1 MTLEM
6 LADNRIEFVRKFIT
20 ENKGQFSKSVQEY
33 VDDKQKEAFSLEEAV
48 ALAREFRASI
58 TEAELMQVLKED
70 GGIDVDERT
79 SAEETMQKLEEKY
92 PNVGRLKNLK
102 KFIMT
107 ILSPTG
113 SEKTPLPDDLDNIP
127 NELDDVLNNFTAEG
141 QRLNSK
147 MFLTGEVPSLINLQ
161 IVGDTSQAK
170 LKTYKRALETER
182 NNKLRNGVRPIIDY
196 LTGLIQRDMPYYE
209 ADKLDADMLIGKLD
223 LKFLSRREGIYDYWK
238 GIHEKKFDELVKAVS
253 DFSDGL
259 EDFDTED
266 ERLKG
271 IIAKISEYADEFKQ
285 YPHSMQYTFVMK
297 PFKMQDHM
305 DKRDKYLI
313 FFERFMSL
321 TQGLGGGQYSDKEI
335 RDEIKDELGPIG
347 IGSAPFRRDAEG
359 NIIPSS
365 DTATDIGMEESSV
378 QRVREDEE
386 EPIRDDD
393 DDLGLDD
400 VTTTES
406 TTVYNQRTSRQES
419 RVDTLVAPSFVGQEA
434 RQSAQERTL
443 LGRKLKRIMQDV
455 DVDPL
460 FYYVYAPQQNKE
472 NKYSAWLDG
481 PLFLKELRKLSRNFA
496 IAGAKYTTDISSEL
510 SSYIDKLM
518 QQASSTRSE
527 YHLPV
532 SPKLIAMID
541 DRELYSEL
549 DDDARKLLQDYN
561 STMENITGFLKAVGQ
576 IIDSSENEME
586 RLSSPF
592 TAQEMSMDASMPD
605 KQNPFG
611 ATGFGTSRKK
621 TFTSELGDLKDDFD
635 KMLDAIFEYYVKPIN
650 SRYKPFDDA
659 IAFGDSGELGSAIDL
674 FKTLTQDNKEA
685 NAFFMLLWAESI
697 GQGGLIIPSQLD
709 KMTRA
714 LKELSNPSKFKDMNK
729 LDNALV
735 DLRKAAMEIMAVGG
749 KSFRDAID
757 VEIGYWYHNFLQR
770 NNKSDRTFGGK
781 SVAELAEDWSKEEIY
796 PIEAIESYLE
806 RSGSVYEKAGMEKEV
821 AEFRSALDDMNIVKS
836 DEIPVLEVHDTIRK
850 MMDKPIYYNT
860 SKLDNFNHIST
871 AMDIMEKE
879 YNVEVSAGE
888 IENIVTDM
896 DSMENLSKRYG
907 VPKESVYFLKA
918 TFR

>member
-20 ENKGQFSKSVQEY
+20 EDKGQFSKSIQEY
-33 VDDKQKEAFSLEEAV
+33 VDDKQKEAFPLEEAV

-70 GGIDVDERT
+70 GGIDVDEET

-147 MFLTGEVPSLINLQ
+147 MFLTGEVPSFINLQ

-182 NNKLRNGVRPIIDY
+182 NSKLRNGVRPIIDY

-223 LKFLSRREGIYDYWK
+223 LKFLTRREGIYDYWK
-238 GIHEKKFDELVKAVS
+238 GIHEKKFDELVRAVS
-253 DFSDGL
+253 DFADGL

-271 IIAKISEYADEFKQ
+271 IIAKVGEYADEFKQ

-321 TQGLGGGQYSDKEI
+321 TQGLGSGQYTDRKI
-335 RDEIKDELGPIG
+335 RDELREELGELGPAIVG
-347 IGSAPFRRDAEG
+347 EEG
-359 NIIPSS
+359 KIVPS
-365 DTATDIGMEESSV
+365 
-378 QRVREDEE
+378 
-386 EPIRDDD
+386 DDD
-393 DDLGLDD
+393 DYGIEEVVEDLDD
-400 VTTTES
+400 ANPYES
-406 TTVYNQRTSRQES
+406 SAT
-419 RVDTLVAPSFVGQEA
+419 DTRLTDEA
-434 RQSAQERTL
+434 RESAQERTL
-443 LGRKLKRIMQDV
+443 LGRKLRRIMQDV

-460 FYYVYAPQQNKE
+460 FYYVYAPQQQKE

-510 SSYIDKLM
+510 TSYIDKLM

-561 STMENITGFLKAVGQ
+561 STMDNITNFLKAVGE

-592 TAQEMSMDASMPD
+592 TAQERSMDATM
-605 KQNPFG
+605 G
-611 ATGFGTSRKK
+611 TTGFGTSRKK

-749 KSFRDAID
+749 RSFKDAID

-896 DSMENLSKRYG
+896 DSMDNLSKRYG

>member
-20 ENKGQFSKSVQEY
+20 EDKGQFPISIQNH
-33 VDDKQKEAFSLEEAV
+33 VDDKQKESFSLQEAEDLV
-48 ALAREFRASI
+48 RPFRASI
-58 TEAELMQVLKED
+58 TNEEVMQVVKED
-70 GGIDVDERT
+70 GVFPAKLDM
-79 SAEETMQKLEEKY
+79 SAEEATQKLKERY
-92 PNVGRLKNLK
+92 PNIGRLKNLK
-102 KFIMT
+102 SYITFILT
-107 ILSPTG
+107 NLS
-113 SEKTPLPDDLDNIP
+113 DDVIEEIP
-127 NELDDVLNNFTAEG
+127 ELITELDEVLKNFTAEG
-141 QRLNSK
+141 QRLTSK
-147 MFLTGEVPSLINLQ
+147 MFLTGEVPSFRNLQ

-182 NNKLRNGVRPIIDY
+182 NSKLRNGVKPIIDY

-209 ADKLDADMLIGKLD
+209 ADKLGADMLIGKLD
-223 LKFLSRREGIYDYWK
+223 LKFLTRREGIYDYWQ
-238 GIHEKKFDELVKAVS
+238 GIHEKKFDELVKAVG
-253 DFSDGL
+253 DFADGL

-266 ERLKG
+266 DRLKEIVTKVG
-271 IIAKISEYADEFKQ
+271 KYAVEFKE

-297 PFKMQDHM
+297 PLKMQDHM

-313 FFERFMSL
+313 FFERFMTL
-321 TQGLGGGQYSDKEI
+321 TQGLGSGQYTDRKI
-335 RDEIKDELGPIG
+335 RDELREELGELGPAIVG
-347 IGSAPFRRDAEG
+347 EEG
-359 NIIPSS
+359 KIVPS
-365 DTATDIGMEESSV
+365 
-378 QRVREDEE
+378 
-386 EPIRDDD
+386 DDD
-393 DDLGLDD
+393 DYGIEEVVEDLDD
-400 VTTTES
+400 ANPYES
-406 TTVYNQRTSRQES
+406 SAT
-419 RVDTLVAPSFVGQEA
+419 DTRPTDEA
-434 RQSAQERTL
+434 RESAQERTL
-443 LGRKLKRIMQDV
+443 LGRKLRRIMQDV

-460 FYYVYAPQQNKE
+460 FYYVYAPQQQKE

-561 STMENITGFLKAVGQ
+561 STMENITGFLKAVGE

-592 TAQEMSMDASMPD
+592 TAQERSLDATM
-605 KQNPFG
+605 G
-611 ATGFGTSRKK
+611 TTGFGTSRKK

-674 FKTLTQDNKEA
+674 FKTLTQDNKGA

-709 KMTRA
+709 KMTTA

-821 AEFRSALDDMNIVKS
+821 AEFRSALDDMEIVKS

>member
-20 ENKGQFSKSVQEY
+20 EDRGQFPISIQNH
-33 VDDKQKEAFSLEEAV
+33 VDDKQKESLSLQEAEDLV
-48 ALAREFRASI
+48 RPFRASI
-58 TEAELMQVLKED
+58 TNEEVMQVVKED
-70 GGIDVDERT
+70 GVFPAKLDI
-79 SAEETMQKLEEKY
+79 SAEEATQKLKERY
-92 PNVGRLKNLK
+92 PNIGRLKNLK
-102 KFIMT
+102 SYITFILT
-107 ILSPTG
+107 SLS
-113 SEKTPLPDDLDNIP
+113 DDVIEEIP
-127 NELDDVLNNFTAEG
+127 ELTTELDEVLRNFTAEG
-141 QRLNSK
+141 QRLTSK
-147 MFLTGEVPSLINLQ
+147 MFLTNEVPSLINLQ
-161 IVGDTSQAK
+161 VVGDASQAK

-182 NNKLRNGVRPIIDY
+182 NSKLRNRVKPLINY
-196 LTGLIQRDMPYYE
+196 LTGLIQRDMPFYE

-223 LKFLSRREGIYDYWK
+223 LKFLTRREGIYDYWQ
-238 GIHEKKFDELVKAVS
+238 GIHENKFDELVKAVS

-266 ERLKG
+266 DRLKG
-271 IIAKISEYADEFKQ
+271 IVAKVGEYADEFKQ

-297 PFKMQDHM
+297 PLKMQDHM

-321 TQGLGGGQYSDKEI
+321 TQGLGSGQYTDRKI
-335 RDEIKDELGPIG
+335 RDELREELGELGPAIVG
-347 IGSAPFRRDAEG
+347 EEG
-359 NIIPSS
+359 KIVPS
-365 DTATDIGMEESSV
+365 
-378 QRVREDEE
+378 
-386 EPIRDDD
+386 DDD
-393 DDLGLDD
+393 DYGIEEVVEDLDD
-400 VTTTES
+400 ANPYES
-406 TTVYNQRTSRQES
+406 SAT
-419 RVDTLVAPSFVGQEA
+419 DTRPTDEA
-434 RQSAQERTL
+434 RESAQERTL
-443 LGRKLKRIMQDV
+443 LGRKLRRIMQDV

-460 FYYVYAPQQNKE
+460 FYYVYAPQQQKE

-561 STMENITGFLKAVGQ
+561 STMENITGFLKAVGE

-592 TAQEMSMDASMPD
+592 TAQERSLDATM
-605 KQNPFG
+605 G
-611 ATGFGTSRKK
+611 TAGFGTSRKK

-659 IAFGDSGELGSAIDL
+659 IAFGDSGELGSTIDL
-674 FKTLTQDNKEA
+674 FKTLTQDNKGA

-709 KMTRA
+709 KMSRA

-735 DLRKAAMEIMAVGG
+735 DLKKAAMEIMAVGG
-749 KSFRDAID
+749 RSFKDAID

-871 AMDIMEKE
+871 AMNIMEKE

>member
-20 ENKGQFSKSVQEY
+20 EDKGQFPISIQNH
-33 VDDKQKEAFSLEEAV
+33 VDDKQKESFSLQEAEDLV
-48 ALAREFRASI
+48 RPFRASI
-58 TEAELMQVLKED
+58 TNEEVMQVVKED
-70 GGIDVDERT
+70 GVFPAKLDM
-79 SAEETMQKLEEKY
+79 SAEEATQKLKERY
-92 PNVGRLKNLK
+92 PNIGRLRNLK
-102 KFIMT
+102 SYITFILT
-107 ILSPTG
+107 SLS
-113 SEKTPLPDDLDNIP
+113 DDVIEEIP
-127 NELDDVLNNFTAEG
+127 ELTTELDEVLRNFTAEG
-141 QRLNSK
+141 QRLTSK
-147 MFLTGEVPSLINLQ
+147 MFLTNEVPSLINLQ
-161 IVGDTSQAK
+161 IVGDASQAK

-182 NNKLRNGVRPIIDY
+182 NSKLRNRVKPIINY
-196 LTGLIQRDMPYYE
+196 LTGLIQRDMPFYE

-223 LKFLSRREGIYDYWK
+223 LKFLTRREGIYDYWQ
-238 GIHEKKFDELVKAVS
+238 GIHENKFDELVKAVS

-266 ERLKG
+266 DRLKG
-271 IIAKISEYADEFKQ
+271 IVAKVGEYADEFKQ

-297 PFKMQDHM
+297 PLKMQDHM

-321 TQGLGGGQYSDKEI
+321 TQGLGSGQYTDRKI
-335 RDEIKDELGPIG
+335 RDELREELGELGPAIVG
-347 IGSAPFRRDAEG
+347 EEG
-359 NIIPSS
+359 RVVPS
-365 DTATDIGMEESSV
+365 
-378 QRVREDEE
+378 
-386 EPIRDDD
+386 DDD
-393 DDLGLDD
+393 DYGIEEVVEDLDD
-400 VTTTES
+400 ANPYES
-406 TTVYNQRTSRQES
+406 SAT
-419 RVDTLVAPSFVGQEA
+419 DTRPTDEA
-434 RQSAQERTL
+434 RESAQERTL
-443 LGRKLKRIMQDV
+443 LGRKLRRIMQDV

-460 FYYVYAPQQNKE
+460 FYYVYAPQQQKE

-561 STMENITGFLKAVGQ
+561 STMENITGFLKAVGE

-592 TAQEMSMDASMPD
+592 TAQERSLDASMPD
-605 KQNPFG
+605 NVNPFG

-674 FKTLTQDNKEA
+674 FKTLTQDNKGA

-709 KMTRA
+709 KMSRA

-749 KSFRDAID
+749 RSFKDAID

>member
-20 ENKGQFSKSVQEY
+20 EDKGQFPISIQNH
-33 VDDKQKEAFSLEEAV
+33 VDDKQKESLSLQEAEDLV
-48 ALAREFRASI
+48 RPFRASI
-58 TEAELMQVLKED
+58 TNEEVMQVVKED
-70 GGIDVDERT
+70 GVFPAKLDM
-79 SAEETMQKLEEKY
+79 SAEEATQKLKERY
-92 PNVGRLKNLK
+92 PNIGRLKNLK
-102 KFIMT
+102 SYITFILT
-107 ILSPTG
+107 SLS
-113 SEKTPLPDDLDNIP
+113 DDVIEEIP
-127 NELDDVLNNFTAEG
+127 ELTTELDDVLRNFTAEG
-141 QRLNSK
+141 QRLTSK
-147 MFLTGEVPSLINLQ
+147 MFLTNEIPSLINLQ
-161 IVGDTSQAK
+161 IVGDASQAK

-182 NNKLRNGVRPIIDY
+182 NSKLRNRVKPIINY
-196 LTGLIQRDMPYYE
+196 LTGLIQRDMPFYE

-223 LKFLSRREGIYDYWK
+223 LKFLTRREGIYDYWQ
-238 GIHEKKFDELVKAVS
+238 GIHENKFDELVKAVS

-271 IIAKISEYADEFKQ
+271 IVAKVGEYADEFKQ

-297 PFKMQDHM
+297 PLKMQDHM

-321 TQGLGGGQYSDKEI
+321 TQGLGSGQYTNRKI
-335 RDEIKDELGPIG
+335 RDELREELGELGPAIVG
-347 IGSAPFRRDAEG
+347 EEG
-359 NIIPSS
+359 RVVPS
-365 DTATDIGMEESSV
+365 
-378 QRVREDEE
+378 
-386 EPIRDDD
+386 DDD
-393 DDLGLDD
+393 DYGIEEVEEDLDD
-400 VTTTES
+400 ANPYES
-406 TTVYNQRTSRQES
+406 SAT
-419 RVDTLVAPSFVGQEA
+419 DTRPTDEA
-434 RQSAQERTL
+434 RESAQERTL
-443 LGRKLKRIMQDV
+443 LGRKLRRIMQDV

-460 FYYVYAPQQNKE
+460 FYYVYAPQQQKE

-561 STMENITGFLKAVGQ
+561 STMENITGFLKAVGE

-592 TAQEMSMDASMPD
+592 TAQERSLDATV
-605 KQNPFG
+605 G
-611 ATGFGTSRKK
+611 TTGFGTSRKK

-674 FKTLTQDNKEA
+674 FKTLTQDNKGA

-709 KMTRA
+709 KMSRA

-729 LDNALV
+729 LDNALL
-735 DLRKAAMEIMAVGG
+735 DLKKAAMEIMAVGG
-749 KSFRDAID
+749 NTFKDAID
-757 VEIGYWYHNFLQR
+757 IEIGYWYHNFLQR

-781 SVAELAEDWSKEEIY
+781 SVSELAEDWSKEEIY

-821 AEFRSALDDMNIVKS
+821 AEFRSALDDMKIVKS

>member
-6 LADNRIEFVRKFIT
+6 LADSRIKFVRKFIT
-20 ENKGQFSKSVQEY
+20 EDKGQFPISIQNH
-33 VDDKQKEAFSLEEAV
+33 VDDKQKKSLSLQEAEDLV
-48 ALAREFRASI
+48 RPFRASI
-58 TEAELMQVLKED
+58 TNEEVMQVVKED
-70 GGIDVDERT
+70 GVFPAKLDM
-79 SAEETMQKLEEKY
+79 SAEEATQKLKERY
-92 PNVGRLKNLK
+92 PNIGRLRNLK
-102 KFIMT
+102 SYITFILT
-107 ILSPTG
+107 GLS
-113 SEKTPLPDDLDNIP
+113 DDVIEEIP
-127 NELDDVLNNFTAEG
+127 ELTTELDEVLRNFSAEG

-147 MFLTGEVPSLINLQ
+147 MFLTNEVPSLINLQ
-161 IVGDTSQAK
+161 VVGDASQAK

-182 NNKLRNGVRPIIDY
+182 NSKLRNRVKPIINY
-196 LTGLIQRDMPYYE
+196 LTGLIQRDMPFYE

-223 LKFLSRREGIYDYWK
+223 LKFLTRREGIYDYWQ

-266 ERLKG
+266 DRLKG
-271 IIAKISEYADEFKQ
+271 IVAKVGEYADEFKQ

-297 PFKMQDHM
+297 PLKMQDHM

-321 TQGLGGGQYSDKEI
+321 TQGLGSGQYTDRKI
-335 RDEIKDELGPIG
+335 RDELREELGELGPAIVG
-347 IGSAPFRRDAEG
+347 EEG
-359 NIIPSS
+359 KIVPS
-365 DTATDIGMEESSV
+365 
-378 QRVREDEE
+378 
-386 EPIRDDD
+386 DDD
-393 DDLGLDD
+393 DYGIEEVVEALDD
-400 VTTTES
+400 ANPYES
-406 TTVYNQRTSRQES
+406 SAT
-419 RVDTLVAPSFVGQEA
+419 DTRLTDEA
-434 RQSAQERTL
+434 RESAQERTL
-443 LGRKLKRIMQDV
+443 LGRKLRRIMQDV

-460 FYYVYAPQQNKE
+460 FYYVYAPQQQKE

-561 STMENITGFLKAVGQ
+561 STMENITGFLKAVGE

-592 TAQEMSMDASMPD
+592 TAQERSLDATM
-605 KQNPFG
+605 G
-611 ATGFGTSRKK
+611 TTGFGTSRKK

-674 FKTLTQDNKEA
+674 FKTLTQDNKGA

-749 KSFRDAID
+749 RSFKDAID

>member
-20 ENKGQFSKSVQEY
+20 EDRGQFPISIQNH
-33 VDDKQKEAFSLEEAV
+33 VDDKQKKSLSLQEAEDLV
-48 ALAREFRASI
+48 RPFRASI
-58 TEAELMQVLKED
+58 TNEEVMQVVKED
-70 GGIDVDERT
+70 GVFPAKLDM
-79 SAEETMQKLEEKY
+79 SAEEATQKLKERY
-92 PNVGRLKNLK
+92 PNIGRLRNLK
-102 KFIMT
+102 SYITFILT
-107 ILSPTG
+107 GLS
-113 SEKTPLPDDLDNIP
+113 DDVIEEIP
-127 NELDDVLNNFTAEG
+127 ELTTELDEVLRNFSAEG

-147 MFLTGEVPSLINLQ
+147 MFLTNEVPSLINLQ
-161 IVGDTSQAK
+161 VVGDASQAK

-182 NNKLRNGVRPIIDY
+182 NSKLRNRVKPIINY
-196 LTGLIQRDMPYYE
+196 LTGLIQRDMPFYE

-223 LKFLSRREGIYDYWK
+223 LKFLTRREGIYDYWQ
-238 GIHEKKFDELVKAVS
+238 GIHEKKFDELVRAVS

-266 ERLKG
+266 DRLKG
-271 IIAKISEYADEFKQ
+271 IVAKVGEYADEFKQ

-297 PFKMQDHM
+297 PLKMQDHM

-386 EPIRDDD
+386 ERIRDDD

-400 VTTTES
+400 TTTTES
-406 TTVYNQRTSRQES
+406 TTVYNQRTGRRES

-510 SSYIDKLM
+510 TSYIDKLM

-561 STMENITGFLKAVGQ
+561 STMDNITNFLKAVGE

-592 TAQEMSMDASMPD
+592 TAQERSMDATM
-605 KQNPFG
+605 G
-611 ATGFGTSRKK
+611 TTGFGTSRKK

-749 KSFRDAID
+749 RSFKDAID

>member
-1 MTLEM
+1 
-6 LADNRIEFVRKFIT
+6 
-20 ENKGQFSKSVQEY
+20 
-33 VDDKQKEAFSLEEAV
+33 
-48 ALAREFRASI
+48 
-58 TEAELMQVLKED
+58 
-70 GGIDVDERT
+70 
-79 SAEETMQKLEEKY
+79 
-92 PNVGRLKNLK
+92 
-102 KFIMT
+102 
-107 ILSPTG
+107 
-113 SEKTPLPDDLDNIP
+113 
-127 NELDDVLNNFTAEG
+127 
-141 QRLNSK
+141 
-147 MFLTGEVPSLINLQ
+147 
-161 IVGDTSQAK
+161 
-170 LKTYKRALETER
+170 
-182 NNKLRNGVRPIIDY
+182 
-196 LTGLIQRDMPYYE
+196 MPFYE

-223 LKFLSRREGIYDYWK
+223 LKFLTRREGIYDYWQ
-238 GIHEKKFDELVKAVS
+238 GIHEKKFDELVKAVG
-253 DFSDGL
+253 DFADGL

-266 ERLKG
+266 DRLKG
-271 IIAKISEYADEFKQ
+271 IVAKVGEYADEFKQ

-297 PFKMQDHM
+297 PLKMQDHM

-321 TQGLGGGQYSDKEI
+321 TQGLGSGQYTDRKI
-335 RDEIKDELGPIG
+335 RDELREELGELGPAIVG
-347 IGSAPFRRDAEG
+347 EEG
-359 NIIPSS
+359 RVVPS
-365 DTATDIGMEESSV
+365 
-378 QRVREDEE
+378 
-386 EPIRDDD
+386 DDD
-393 DDLGLDD
+393 DYGIEEVVEDLDD
-400 VTTTES
+400 ANPYES
-406 TTVYNQRTSRQES
+406 SAT
-419 RVDTLVAPSFVGQEA
+419 DTRLTDEA
-434 RQSAQERTL
+434 RESAQERTL
-443 LGRKLKRIMQDV
+443 LGRKLRRIMQDV

-460 FYYVYAPQQNKE
+460 FYYVYAPQQQKE

-532 SPKLIAMID
+532 SPKLVAMID

-561 STMENITGFLKAVGQ
+561 STMENITGFLKAVGE

-592 TAQEMSMDASMPD
+592 TAQERSMDATM
-605 KQNPFG
+605 G
-611 ATGFGTSRKK
+611 TTGFGTSRKK

-674 FKTLTQDNKEA
+674 FKTLTQDNKGA

-749 KSFRDAID
+749 KSFKDAID

>member
-20 ENKGQFSKSVQEY
+20 EDRGQFPISIQNH
-33 VDDKQKEAFSLEEAV
+33 VDDKQKKSLSLQEAEDLV
-48 ALAREFRASI
+48 RPFRASI
-58 TEAELMQVLKED
+58 TNEEVMQVVKED
-70 GGIDVDERT
+70 GVFPAKLDM
-79 SAEETMQKLEEKY
+79 SAEEATQKLKERY
-92 PNVGRLKNLK
+92 PNIGRLRNLK
-102 KFIMT
+102 SYITFILT
-107 ILSPTG
+107 GLS
-113 SEKTPLPDDLDNIP
+113 DDVIEEIP
-127 NELDDVLNNFTAEG
+127 ELTTELDEVLRNFSAEG

-147 MFLTGEVPSLINLQ
+147 MFLTNEVPSLINLQ
-161 IVGDTSQAK
+161 VVGDASQAK

-182 NNKLRNGVRPIIDY
+182 NSKLRNRVKPIINY
-196 LTGLIQRDMPYYE
+196 LTGLIQRDMPFYE

-223 LKFLSRREGIYDYWK
+223 LKFLTRREGIYDYWQ
-238 GIHEKKFDELVKAVS
+238 GIHEKKFDELVRAVS

-266 ERLKG
+266 DRLKG
-271 IIAKISEYADEFKQ
+271 IVAKVGEYADEFKQ

-297 PFKMQDHM
+297 PLKMQDHM
-305 DKRDKYLI
+305 DKRDKYII

-321 TQGLGGGQYSDKEI
+321 TQGLGSGQYTDRKI
-335 RDEIKDELGPIG
+335 RDELREELGELGPAIVG
-347 IGSAPFRRDAEG
+347 EEG
-359 NIIPSS
+359 KIVPS
-365 DTATDIGMEESSV
+365 
-378 QRVREDEE
+378 
-386 EPIRDDD
+386 DDD
-393 DDLGLDD
+393 DYGIEEVVEDLDD
-400 VTTTES
+400 ANPYES
-406 TTVYNQRTSRQES
+406 SAT
-419 RVDTLVAPSFVGQEA
+419 DTRLTDEA
-434 RQSAQERTL
+434 RESAQERTL
-443 LGRKLKRIMQDV
+443 LGRKLRRIMQDV

-460 FYYVYAPQQNKE
+460 FYYVYAPQQQKE

-481 PLFLKELRKLSRNFA
+481 PLFLKDLRKLSRNFA

-561 STMENITGFLKAVGQ
+561 STMENITGFLKAVGE

-592 TAQEMSMDASMPD
+592 TAQERSLDATM
-605 KQNPFG
+605 G
-611 ATGFGTSRKK
+611 TTGFGTSRKK

-674 FKTLTQDNKEA
+674 FKTLTQDNKGA

-749 KSFRDAID
+749 RSFKDAID

>member
-20 ENKGQFSKSVQEY
+20 EDKGQFPISIQNH
-33 VDDKQKEAFSLEEAV
+33 VDDKQKESFSLQEAEDLV
-48 ALAREFRASI
+48 RPFRASI
-58 TEAELMQVLKED
+58 TNEEVMQVVKED
-70 GGIDVDERT
+70 GVFPAKLDM
-79 SAEETMQKLEEKY
+79 SAEEATQKLKERY
-92 PNVGRLKNLK
+92 PNIGRLRNLK
-102 KFIMT
+102 SYITFILT
-107 ILSPTG
+107 SLS
-113 SEKTPLPDDLDNIP
+113 DDVIEEIP
-127 NELDDVLNNFTAEG
+127 ELTTELDEVLRNFTAEG

-161 IVGDTSQAK
+161 VVGDASQAK

-182 NNKLRNGVRPIIDY
+182 NSKLRNRVKPIINY
-196 LTGLIQRDMPYYE
+196 LTGLIQRDMPFYE

-223 LKFLSRREGIYDYWK
+223 LKFLTRREGIYDYWQ
-238 GIHEKKFDELVKAVS
+238 GIHEKRFDELVKAVG

-266 ERLKG
+266 DRLKG
-271 IIAKISEYADEFKQ
+271 IVAKVGEYADEFKQ

-297 PFKMQDHM
+297 PLKMQDHM

-321 TQGLGGGQYSDKEI
+321 TQGLGSGQYTDRKI
-335 RDEIKDELGPIG
+335 RDELREELGELGPAIVG
-347 IGSAPFRRDAEG
+347 EEG
-359 NIIPSS
+359 RVVPS
-365 DTATDIGMEESSV
+365 
-378 QRVREDEE
+378 
-386 EPIRDDD
+386 DDD
-393 DDLGLDD
+393 DYGIEEVVEDLDD
-400 VTTTES
+400 ANPYES
-406 TTVYNQRTSRQES
+406 SAT
-419 RVDTLVAPSFVGQEA
+419 DTRPTDEA
-434 RQSAQERTL
+434 RESAQERTL
-443 LGRKLKRIMQDV
+443 LGRKLRRIMQDV

-460 FYYVYAPQQNKE
+460 FYYVYAPQQQKE

-561 STMENITGFLKAVGQ
+561 STMENITGFLKAVGE

-592 TAQEMSMDASMPD
+592 TVQERSMDASMPD
-605 KQNPFG
+605 NQNPFG

-659 IAFGDSGELGSAIDL
+659 IAFGDSGELGSTIDL
-674 FKTLTQDNKEA
+674 FKTLTQDNKGA

-709 KMTRA
+709 KMSRA

-735 DLRKAAMEIMAVGG
+735 DLKKAAMEIMAVGG
-749 KSFRDAID
+749 KSFKDAID

>member
-20 ENKGQFSKSVQEY
+20 EDKGQFPISIQNH
-33 VDDKQKEAFSLEEAV
+33 VDDKQKESFSLQEAEDLV
-48 ALAREFRASI
+48 RPFRASI
-58 TEAELMQVLKED
+58 TNEEVMQVVKED
-70 GGIDVDERT
+70 GVFPAKLDM
-79 SAEETMQKLEEKY
+79 SAEEATQKLKERY
-92 PNVGRLKNLK
+92 PNIGRLRNLK
-102 KFIMT
+102 SYITFILT
-107 ILSPTG
+107 SLS
-113 SEKTPLPDDLDNIP
+113 DDVIEEIP
-127 NELDDVLNNFTAEG
+127 ELTTELDEVLRNFTAEG

-161 IVGDTSQAK
+161 VVGDASQAK

-182 NNKLRNGVRPIIDY
+182 NSKLRNRVKPIINY
-196 LTGLIQRDMPYYE
+196 LTGLIQRDMPFYE

-223 LKFLSRREGIYDYWK
+223 LKFLTRREGIYDYWQ
-238 GIHEKKFDELVKAVS
+238 GIHEKRFDELVKAVG

-266 ERLKG
+266 DRLKG
-271 IIAKISEYADEFKQ
+271 IVAKVGEYADEFKQ

-297 PFKMQDHM
+297 PLKMQDHM

-321 TQGLGGGQYSDKEI
+321 TQGLGSGQYTDRKI
-335 RDEIKDELGPIG
+335 RDELREELGELGPAIVG
-347 IGSAPFRRDAEG
+347 EEG
-359 NIIPSS
+359 RVVPS
-365 DTATDIGMEESSV
+365 
-378 QRVREDEE
+378 
-386 EPIRDDD
+386 DDD
-393 DDLGLDD
+393 DYGIEEVVEDLDD
-400 VTTTES
+400 ANPYES
-406 TTVYNQRTSRQES
+406 SAT
-419 RVDTLVAPSFVGQEA
+419 DTRPTDEA
-434 RQSAQERTL
+434 RESAQERTL
-443 LGRKLKRIMQDV
+443 LGRKLRRIMQDV

-460 FYYVYAPQQNKE
+460 FYYVYAPQQQKE

-561 STMENITGFLKAVGQ
+561 STMENITGFLKAVGE

-592 TAQEMSMDASMPD
+592 TVQERSMDASMPD
-605 KQNPFG
+605 NQNPFG

-659 IAFGDSGELGSAIDL
+659 IAFGDSGELGSTIDL
-674 FKTLTQDNKEA
+674 FKTLTQDNKGA

-709 KMTRA
+709 KMSRA

-735 DLRKAAMEIMAVGG
+735 DLKKAAMEIMAVGG
-749 KSFRDAID
+749 KSFKDAID

-806 RSGSVYEKAGMEKEV
+806 RSGSVYEKAGMQKEV

>member
-20 ENKGQFSKSVQEY
+20 EDKGQFPISIQNH
-33 VDDKQKEAFSLEEAV
+33 VDDKQKESFSLQEAEDLV
-48 ALAREFRASI
+48 RPFRASI
-58 TEAELMQVLKED
+58 TNEEVMQVVKED
-70 GGIDVDERT
+70 GVFPAKLDM
-79 SAEETMQKLEEKY
+79 SAEEATQKLKERY
-92 PNVGRLKNLK
+92 PNIGRLKNLK
-102 KFIMT
+102 SYITFILT
-107 ILSPTG
+107 SLS
-113 SEKTPLPDDLDNIP
+113 DDVIEEIP
-127 NELDDVLNNFTAEG
+127 ELITELDEVLKNFTAEG
-141 QRLNSK
+141 QRLTSK
-147 MFLTGEVPSLINLQ
+147 MFLTGEVPSFRNLQ

-182 NNKLRNGVRPIIDY
+182 NSKLRNGVKPIIEY

-209 ADKLDADMLIGKLD
+209 ADKLGADMLIGKLD
-223 LKFLSRREGIYDYWK
+223 LKFLTRREGIYDYWQ
-238 GIHEKKFDELVKAVS
+238 GIHEKKFDELVKAVG
-253 DFSDGL
+253 DFADGL

-266 ERLKG
+266 DRLKG
-271 IIAKISEYADEFKQ
+271 IVAKVGEYADEFKQ

-297 PFKMQDHM
+297 PLKMQDHM

-321 TQGLGGGQYSDKEI
+321 TQGLGSGQYTDRKI
-335 RDEIKDELGPIG
+335 RDELREELGELGPAIVG
-347 IGSAPFRRDAEG
+347 EEG
-359 NIIPSS
+359 RVVPS
-365 DTATDIGMEESSV
+365 
-378 QRVREDEE
+378 
-386 EPIRDDD
+386 DDD
-393 DDLGLDD
+393 DYGIEEVEEDLDD
-400 VTTTES
+400 ANPYES
-406 TTVYNQRTSRQES
+406 SAT
-419 RVDTLVAPSFVGQEA
+419 DTRPTDEA
-434 RQSAQERTL
+434 RESAQERTL
-443 LGRKLKRIMQDV
+443 LGRKLRRIMQDV

-460 FYYVYAPQQNKE
+460 FYYVYAPQQQKE

-561 STMENITGFLKAVGQ
+561 STMENITGFLKAVGE

-592 TAQEMSMDASMPD
+592 TAQERSLDASMPD
-605 KQNPFG
+605 NKNPFG
-611 ATGFGTSRKK
+611 PTGFGTSRKK

-674 FKTLTQDNKEA
+674 FKTLTQDNKGA

-749 KSFRDAID
+749 RSFKDAID

-821 AEFRSALDDMNIVKS
+821 AEFRSALDDMQIVKS

>member
-20 ENKGQFSKSVQEY
+20 EDKGQFPISIQNH
-33 VDDKQKEAFSLEEAV
+33 VDDKQKESFSLQEAEDLV
-48 ALAREFRASI
+48 RPFRASI
-58 TEAELMQVLKED
+58 TNEEVMQVVKED
-70 GGIDVDERT
+70 GVFPAKLDM
-79 SAEETMQKLEEKY
+79 SAEEATQKLKERY
-92 PNVGRLKNLK
+92 PNIGRLKNLK
-102 KFIMT
+102 SYITFILT
-107 ILSPTG
+107 SLS
-113 SEKTPLPDDLDNIP
+113 DDVIEEIP
-127 NELDDVLNNFTAEG
+127 ELTTELDEVLRNFTAEG

-161 IVGDTSQAK
+161 IVGDASQAK

-182 NNKLRNGVRPIIDY
+182 NSKLRNRVKPIINY
-196 LTGLIQRDMPYYE
+196 LTGLIQRDMPFYE

-223 LKFLSRREGIYDYWK
+223 LKFLTRREGIYDYWK
-238 GIHEKKFDELVKAVS
+238 GIHEKKFDELVKAVG

-266 ERLKG
+266 DRLKG
-271 IIAKISEYADEFKQ
+271 IVAKVGEYADEFKQ

-297 PFKMQDHM
+297 PLKMQDHM

-313 FFERFMSL
+313 FFERFMTL
-321 TQGLGGGQYSDKEI
+321 TQGLGSGQYTDRKI
-335 RDEIKDELGPIG
+335 RDELREELGELGPAIVG
-347 IGSAPFRRDAEG
+347 EEG
-359 NIIPSS
+359 KIVPS
-365 DTATDIGMEESSV
+365 
-378 QRVREDEE
+378 
-386 EPIRDDD
+386 DDD
-393 DDLGLDD
+393 DYGIEEVVEDLDD
-400 VTTTES
+400 ANPYES
-406 TTVYNQRTSRQES
+406 SAT
-419 RVDTLVAPSFVGQEA
+419 DTRPTDEA
-434 RQSAQERTL
+434 RESAQERTL
-443 LGRKLKRIMQDV
+443 LGRKLRRIMQDV

-460 FYYVYAPQQNKE
+460 FYYVYAPQQQKE

-561 STMENITGFLKAVGQ
+561 STMENITNFLKAVGE

-592 TAQEMSMDASMPD
+592 TAQERSMDATM
-605 KQNPFG
+605 G
-611 ATGFGTSRKK
+611 TTGFGTSRKK

-697 GQGGLIIPSQLD
+697 GQGGLIIPSQLE

-735 DLRKAAMEIMAVGG
+735 DLKKAAMEIMAVGG
-749 KSFRDAID
+749 RSFRDAID

>member
-20 ENKGQFSKSVQEY
+20 EDKGQFPISIQNH
-33 VDDKQKEAFSLEEAV
+33 VDDKQKESLSLQEAENLV
-48 ALAREFRASI
+48 RPFRASI
-58 TEAELMQVLKED
+58 TNEEVMQVVKED
-70 GGIDVDERT
+70 GVFPAKLDI
-79 SAEETMQKLEEKY
+79 SAEEATQKLKERY
-92 PNVGRLKNLK
+92 PNIGRLKNLK
-102 KFIMT
+102 SYITFILT
-107 ILSPTG
+107 SLS
-113 SEKTPLPDDLDNIP
+113 DDVIEEIP
-127 NELDDVLNNFTAEG
+127 ELTTELDEVLRNFTAEG
-141 QRLNSK
+141 QRLTSK
-147 MFLTGEVPSLINLQ
+147 MFLTNEVPSLINLQ
-161 IVGDTSQAK
+161 VVGDASQAK

-182 NNKLRNGVRPIIDY
+182 NSKLRNRVKPLINY
-196 LTGLIQRDMPYYE
+196 LTGLIQRDMPFYE

-223 LKFLSRREGIYDYWK
+223 LKFLTRREGIYDYWQ
-238 GIHEKKFDELVKAVS
+238 GIHENKFDELVKAVS

-266 ERLKG
+266 DRLKG
-271 IIAKISEYADEFKQ
+271 IVAKVGEYADEFKQ

-297 PFKMQDHM
+297 PLKMQDHM

-321 TQGLGGGQYSDKEI
+321 TQGLGSGQYTDRKI
-335 RDEIKDELGPIG
+335 RDELREELGELGPAIVG
-347 IGSAPFRRDAEG
+347 EEG
-359 NIIPSS
+359 KIVPS
-365 DTATDIGMEESSV
+365 
-378 QRVREDEE
+378 
-386 EPIRDDD
+386 DDD
-393 DDLGLDD
+393 DYGIEEVVEDLDD
-400 VTTTES
+400 ANPYES
-406 TTVYNQRTSRQES
+406 SAT
-419 RVDTLVAPSFVGQEA
+419 DTRPTDEA
-434 RQSAQERTL
+434 RESAQERTL
-443 LGRKLKRIMQDV
+443 LGRKLRRIMQDV

-460 FYYVYAPQQNKE
+460 FYYVYAPQQQKE

-561 STMENITGFLKAVGQ
+561 STMENITGFLKAVGE

-592 TAQEMSMDASMPD
+592 TAQERSLDATM
-605 KQNPFG
+605 G
-611 ATGFGTSRKK
+611 TAGFGTSRKK

-659 IAFGDSGELGSAIDL
+659 IAFGDSGELGSTIDL
-674 FKTLTQDNKEA
+674 FKTLTQDNKGA

-709 KMTRA
+709 KMSRA

-735 DLRKAAMEIMAVGG
+735 DLKKAAMEIMAVGG
-749 KSFRDAID
+749 KSFKDAID

>member
-20 ENKGQFSKSVQEY
+20 EDKGQFPISIQNH
-33 VDDKQKEAFSLEEAV
+33 VDDKQKESFSLQEAEDLV
-48 ALAREFRASI
+48 RPFRASI
-58 TEAELMQVLKED
+58 TNEEVMQVVKED
-70 GGIDVDERT
+70 GVFPAKLDM
-79 SAEETMQKLEEKY
+79 SAEEATQKLKERY
-92 PNVGRLKNLK
+92 PNIGRLKNLK
-102 KFIMT
+102 SYITFILT
-107 ILSPTG
+107 SLS
-113 SEKTPLPDDLDNIP
+113 DDVIEEIP
-127 NELDDVLNNFTAEG
+127 ELTTELDEVLRNFTAEG

-161 IVGDTSQAK
+161 VVGDASQAK

-182 NNKLRNGVRPIIDY
+182 NSKLRNRVKPLINY
-196 LTGLIQRDMPYYE
+196 LTGLIQRDMPFYE

-223 LKFLSRREGIYDYWK
+223 LKFLTRREGIYDYWQ
-238 GIHEKKFDELVKAVS
+238 GIHEKKFDELVKAVG

-266 ERLKG
+266 DRLKG
-271 IIAKISEYADEFKQ
+271 IVAKVGEYADEFKQ

-297 PFKMQDHM
+297 PLKMQDHM

-321 TQGLGGGQYSDKEI
+321 TQGLGSGQYTDRKI
-335 RDEIKDELGPIG
+335 RDELREELGELGPAIVG
-347 IGSAPFRRDAEG
+347 EEG
-359 NIIPSS
+359 KIVPS
-365 DTATDIGMEESSV
+365 
-378 QRVREDEE
+378 
-386 EPIRDDD
+386 DDD
-393 DDLGLDD
+393 DYGIEEVVEDLDD
-400 VTTTES
+400 ANPYES
-406 TTVYNQRTSRQES
+406 SAT
-419 RVDTLVAPSFVGQEA
+419 DTRPTDEA
-434 RQSAQERTL
+434 RESAQERTL
-443 LGRKLKRIMQDV
+443 LGRKLRRIMQDV

-460 FYYVYAPQQNKE
+460 FYYVYAPQQQKE

-561 STMENITGFLKAVGQ
+561 STMENITNFLKAVGE

-592 TAQEMSMDASMPD
+592 TAQERSMDATM
-605 KQNPFG
+605 G
-611 ATGFGTSRKK
+611 TTGFGTSRKK

-674 FKTLTQDNKEA
+674 FKTLTQDNKGA

-709 KMTRA
+709 KMSRA

-735 DLRKAAMEIMAVGG
+735 DLKKAAMEIMAVGG
-749 KSFRDAID
+749 KSFKDAID

>member
-20 ENKGQFSKSVQEY
+20 EDKGQFPISIQNH
-33 VDDKQKEAFSLEEAV
+33 VDDKQKESLSLQEAEDLV
-48 ALAREFRASI
+48 RPFRASI
-58 TEAELMQVLKED
+58 TNEEVMQVVKED
-70 GGIDVDERT
+70 GVFPAKLDM
-79 SAEETMQKLEEKY
+79 SAEEATQKLKERY
-92 PNVGRLKNLK
+92 PNIGRLKNLK
-102 KFIMT
+102 SYITFILT
-107 ILSPTG
+107 NLS
-113 SEKTPLPDDLDNIP
+113 DDVIEEIP
-127 NELDDVLNNFTAEG
+127 ELITELDEVLRNFTAEG
-141 QRLNSK
+141 QRLTSK
-147 MFLTGEVPSLINLQ
+147 MFLTGEVPSFRNLQ

-182 NNKLRNGVRPIIDY
+182 NSKLRNGVKPLINY

-209 ADKLDADMLIGKLD
+209 ADKLGADMLIGKLD
-223 LKFLSRREGIYDYWK
+223 LKFLTRREGIYDYWQ
-238 GIHEKKFDELVKAVS
+238 GIHEKKFDELVKAVG
-253 DFSDGL
+253 DFADGL

-266 ERLKG
+266 DRLKG
-271 IIAKISEYADEFKQ
+271 IVAKVGEYADEFKQ

-297 PFKMQDHM
+297 PLKMQDHM

-321 TQGLGGGQYSDKEI
+321 TQGLGSGQYTDRKI
-335 RDEIKDELGPIG
+335 RDELREELGELGPAIVG
-347 IGSAPFRRDAEG
+347 EEG
-359 NIIPSS
+359 RVVPS
-365 DTATDIGMEESSV
+365 
-378 QRVREDEE
+378 
-386 EPIRDDD
+386 DDD
-393 DDLGLDD
+393 DYGIEEVVEDLDD
-400 VTTTES
+400 ANPYES
-406 TTVYNQRTSRQES
+406 SAT
-419 RVDTLVAPSFVGQEA
+419 DTRLTDEA
-434 RQSAQERTL
+434 RESAQERTL
-443 LGRKLKRIMQDV
+443 LGRKLRRIMQDV

-460 FYYVYAPQQNKE
+460 FYYVYAPQQQKE

-532 SPKLIAMID
+532 SPKLVAMID

-561 STMENITGFLKAVGQ
+561 STMENITGFLKAVGE

-592 TAQEMSMDASMPD
+592 TAQERSMDATM
-605 KQNPFG
+605 G
-611 ATGFGTSRKK
+611 TTGFGTSRKK

-674 FKTLTQDNKEA
+674 FKTLTQDNKGA

-749 KSFRDAID
+749 KSFKDAID

-806 RSGSVYEKAGMEKEV
+806 RSSSIYEKAGMEKEV

>member
-20 ENKGQFSKSVQEY
+20 EDRGQFPISIQNH
-33 VDDKQKEAFSLEEAV
+33 VDDKQKKSLSLQEAEDLV
-48 ALAREFRASI
+48 RPFRASI
-58 TEAELMQVLKED
+58 TNEEVMQVVKED
-70 GGIDVDERT
+70 GVFPAKLDM
-79 SAEETMQKLEEKY
+79 SAEEATQKLKERY
-92 PNVGRLKNLK
+92 PNIGRLRNLK
-102 KFIMT
+102 SYITFILT
-107 ILSPTG
+107 GLS
-113 SEKTPLPDDLDNIP
+113 DDVIEEIP
-127 NELDDVLNNFTAEG
+127 ELTTELDEVLRNFSAEG

-147 MFLTGEVPSLINLQ
+147 MFLTNEVPSLINLQ
-161 IVGDTSQAK
+161 VVGDASQAK

-182 NNKLRNGVRPIIDY
+182 NSKLRNRVKPIINY
-196 LTGLIQRDMPYYE
+196 LTGLIQRDMPFYE

-223 LKFLSRREGIYDYWK
+223 LKFLTRREGIYDYWQ
-238 GIHEKKFDELVKAVS
+238 GIHEKKFDELVRAVS

-266 ERLKG
+266 DRLKG
-271 IIAKISEYADEFKQ
+271 IVAKVGEYADEFKQ

-297 PFKMQDHM
+297 PLKMQDHM

-321 TQGLGGGQYSDKEI
+321 TQGLGSGQYTDRKI
-335 RDEIKDELGPIG
+335 RDELREELGELGPAIVG
-347 IGSAPFRRDAEG
+347 EEG
-359 NIIPSS
+359 KIVPS
-365 DTATDIGMEESSV
+365 
-378 QRVREDEE
+378 
-386 EPIRDDD
+386 DDD
-393 DDLGLDD
+393 DYGIEEVVEDLDD
-400 VTTTES
+400 ANPYES
-406 TTVYNQRTSRQES
+406 SAT
-419 RVDTLVAPSFVGQEA
+419 DTRLTDEA
-434 RQSAQERTL
+434 RESAQERTL
-443 LGRKLKRIMQDV
+443 LGRKLRRIMQDV

-460 FYYVYAPQQNKE
+460 FYYVYAPQQQKE

-561 STMENITGFLKAVGQ
+561 STMENITGFLKAVGE

-592 TAQEMSMDASMPD
+592 TAQERSLDATM
-605 KQNPFG
+605 G
-611 ATGFGTSRKK
+611 TTGFGTSRKK

-674 FKTLTQDNKEA
+674 FKTLTQDNKGA

-749 KSFRDAID
+749 RSFKDAID

>member
-20 ENKGQFSKSVQEY
+20 EDRGQFAKTVQEY
-33 VDDKQKEAFSLEEAV
+33 VDGKEKKSFSLEEAV
-48 ALAREFRASI
+48 ALAKEFRGSI
-58 TEAELMQVLKED
+58 TPTEVMQVLKED
-70 GGIDVDERT
+70 GGFDVEEGT
-79 SAEETMQKLEEKY
+79 SAEETIRKLKEKY

-102 KFIMT
+102 KYIT
-107 ILSPTG
+107 AILAPIG
-113 SEKTPLPDDLDNIP
+113 SDIPDDLEDMTTG
-127 NELDDVLNNFTAEG
+127 LDDVLNNFTAEG
-141 QRLNSK
+141 QRLDSK
-147 MFLTGEVPSLINLQ
+147 MFLTNNVPSLINLQ

-182 NNKLRNGVRPIIDY
+182 NSKLRNRLKPIINY

-209 ADKLDADMLIGKLD
+209 ADKLGADMLIGKLD
-223 LKFLSRREGIYDYWK
+223 LKFLTRREGIYDYWQ
-238 GIHEKKFDELVKAVS
+238 GIHEKTFDELVKAVG
-253 DFSDGL
+253 DFADGL

-266 ERLKG
+266 DRLKG
-271 IIAKISEYADEFKQ
+271 IVAKVGEYADEFKQ

-297 PFKMQDHM
+297 PLKMQDHM

-313 FFERFMSL
+313 FFERFLSL
-321 TQGLGGGQYSDKEI
+321 TQGLGSGQYTDRKI
-335 RDEIKDELGPIG
+335 RDEIREELGELGPAIVG
-347 IGSAPFRRDAEG
+347 EEG
-359 NIIPSS
+359 KVVPS
-365 DTATDIGMEESSV
+365 
-378 QRVREDEE
+378 
-386 EPIRDDD
+386 DDD
-393 DDLGLDD
+393 DYGIEEVVEDFDD
-400 VTTTES
+400 ANPYES
-406 TTVYNQRTSRQES
+406 SAT
-419 RVDTLVAPSFVGQEA
+419 DTRPTDDA
-434 RQSAQERTL
+434 RESAQERTL

-460 FYYVYAPQQNKE
+460 FYYVYAPQQQKE
-472 NKYSAWLDG
+472 NKHSAWLDG

-561 STMENITGFLKAVGQ
+561 STIENITGFLKAVGE

-592 TAQEMSMDASMPD
+592 TAQERSLDATM
-605 KQNPFG
+605 G
-611 ATGFGTSRKK
+611 TTGFGTSRKK

-635 KMLDAIFEYYVKPIN
+635 RMLNAIFEYYVKPIN

-674 FKTLTQDNKEA
+674 FKTLTQDNKGA

-709 KMTRA
+709 KMSRA

-729 LDNALV
+729 LDNALL
-735 DLRKAAMEIMAVGG
+735 DLKKAAMEIMAVGG
-749 KSFRDAID
+749 NTFKDAID
-757 VEIGYWYHNFLQR
+757 IEIGYWYHNFLQR

-781 SVAELAEDWSKEEIY
+781 SVSELAEDWSKEEMY

-806 RSGSVYEKAGMEKEV
+806 RSGSVYQKAGMEKEV
-821 AEFRSALDDMNIVKS
+821 AEFRSALDEMNIVKS

-860 SKLDNFNHIST
+860 SKLDNFNHVSI

-879 YNVEVSAGE
+879 YSVEVSAGE

>member
-20 ENKGQFSKSVQEY
+20 EDKGQFPISIQNH
-33 VDDKQKEAFSLEEAV
+33 VDDKQKESFSLQEAEDLV
-48 ALAREFRASI
+48 RPFRASI
-58 TEAELMQVLKED
+58 TNEEVMQVVKED
-70 GGIDVDERT
+70 GVFSAKLDM
-79 SAEETMQKLEEKY
+79 SAEEATQKLKERY
-92 PNVGRLKNLK
+92 PNIGRLRNLK
-102 KFIMT
+102 SYITFILT
-107 ILSPTG
+107 SLS
-113 SEKTPLPDDLDNIP
+113 DDVIEEIP
-127 NELDDVLNNFTAEG
+127 ELITELDEVLRNFTAEG
-141 QRLNSK
+141 QRLTSK
-147 MFLTGEVPSLINLQ
+147 MFLTGEVPSFRNLQ

-182 NNKLRNGVRPIIDY
+182 NSKLRNGVKPIIEY

-209 ADKLDADMLIGKLD
+209 ADKLGADMLIGKLD
-223 LKFLSRREGIYDYWK
+223 LKFLTRREGIYDYWQ
-238 GIHEKKFDELVKAVS
+238 GIHEKKFDELVKAVG
-253 DFSDGL
+253 DFADGL

-266 ERLKG
+266 DRLKEIVTKVG
-271 IIAKISEYADEFKQ
+271 KYAVEFKE

-297 PFKMQDHM
+297 PLKMQDHM

-313 FFERFMSL
+313 FFERFMTL
-321 TQGLGGGQYSDKEI
+321 TQGLGSGQYTDRKI
-335 RDEIKDELGPIG
+335 RDELKEELGELGPAIVG
-347 IGSAPFRRDAEG
+347 EEG
-359 NIIPSS
+359 RVVPS
-365 DTATDIGMEESSV
+365 
-378 QRVREDEE
+378 
-386 EPIRDDD
+386 DDD
-393 DDLGLDD
+393 DYGIEEVEEDLDD
-400 VTTTES
+400 ANPYES
-406 TTVYNQRTSRQES
+406 SAT
-419 RVDTLVAPSFVGQEA
+419 DTRPTDEA
-434 RQSAQERTL
+434 RESAQERTL
-443 LGRKLKRIMQDV
+443 LGRKLRRIMQDV

-460 FYYVYAPQQNKE
+460 FYYVYAPQQQKE

-561 STMENITGFLKAVGQ
+561 STMENITGFLKAVGE

-592 TAQEMSMDASMPD
+592 TAQEGSLDATM
-605 KQNPFG
+605 G
-611 ATGFGTSRKK
+611 TTGFGTSRKK

-674 FKTLTQDNKEA
+674 FKTLTQDNKGA

-749 KSFRDAID
+749 RSFRDAID

-821 AEFRSALDDMNIVKS
+821 AEFRSALDDMQIVKS

>member
-20 ENKGQFSKSVQEY
+20 EDKGQFPISIQNH
-33 VDDKQKEAFSLEEAV
+33 VDDKQKESFSLQEAEDLV
-48 ALAREFRASI
+48 RPFRASI
-58 TEAELMQVLKED
+58 TNEEVMQVVKED
-70 GGIDVDERT
+70 GVFPAKLDM
-79 SAEETMQKLEEKY
+79 SAEEATQKLKERY
-92 PNVGRLKNLK
+92 PNIGRLRNLK
-102 KFIMT
+102 SYITFILT
-107 ILSPTG
+107 NLS
-113 SEKTPLPDDLDNIP
+113 DDVIEEIP
-127 NELDDVLNNFTAEG
+127 ELITELDEVLKNFTAEG
-141 QRLNSK
+141 QRLTSK
-147 MFLTGEVPSLINLQ
+147 MFLTGEVPSFRNLQ

-182 NNKLRNGVRPIIDY
+182 NSKLRNGVKPIIDY

-209 ADKLDADMLIGKLD
+209 ADKLGADMLIGKLD
-223 LKFLSRREGIYDYWK
+223 LKFLTRREGIYDYWQ
-238 GIHEKKFDELVKAVS
+238 GIHEKKFDELVKAVG
-253 DFSDGL
+253 DFADGL

-266 ERLKG
+266 DRLKEIVTKVG
-271 IIAKISEYADEFKQ
+271 KYAVEFKE

-297 PFKMQDHM
+297 PLKMQDHM

-313 FFERFMSL
+313 FFERFMTL
-321 TQGLGGGQYSDKEI
+321 TQGLGSGQYTDRKI
-335 RDEIKDELGPIG
+335 RDELREELGELGPAIVG
-347 IGSAPFRRDAEG
+347 EEG
-359 NIIPSS
+359 KIVPS
-365 DTATDIGMEESSV
+365 
-378 QRVREDEE
+378 
-386 EPIRDDD
+386 DDD
-393 DDLGLDD
+393 DYGIEEVVEDLDD
-400 VTTTES
+400 ANPYES
-406 TTVYNQRTSRQES
+406 SAT
-419 RVDTLVAPSFVGQEA
+419 DTRPTDEA
-434 RQSAQERTL
+434 RESAQERTL
-443 LGRKLKRIMQDV
+443 LGRKLRRIMQDV

-460 FYYVYAPQQNKE
+460 FYYVYAPQQQKE

-561 STMENITGFLKAVGQ
+561 STMDNITGFLKAVGE

-592 TAQEMSMDASMPD
+592 TAQERSLDATM
-605 KQNPFG
+605 G
-611 ATGFGTSRKK
+611 TTGFGTSRKK

-709 KMTRA
+709 KMTTA

-821 AEFRSALDDMNIVKS
+821 AEFRSALDDMEIVKS

>member
-20 ENKGQFSKSVQEY
+20 EDKGQFPISIQNH
-33 VDDKQKEAFSLEEAV
+33 VDDKQKESLSLQEAENLV
-48 ALAREFRASI
+48 RPFRASI
-58 TEAELMQVLKED
+58 TNEEVMQVVKED
-70 GGIDVDERT
+70 GVFPAKLDI
-79 SAEETMQKLEEKY
+79 SAEEATQKLKERY
-92 PNVGRLKNLK
+92 PNIGRLKNLK
-102 KFIMT
+102 SYITFILT
-107 ILSPTG
+107 SLS
-113 SEKTPLPDDLDNIP
+113 DDVIEEIP
-127 NELDDVLNNFTAEG
+127 ELTTELDEVLRNFTAEG
-141 QRLNSK
+141 QRLTSK
-147 MFLTGEVPSLINLQ
+147 MFLTNEVPSLINLQ
-161 IVGDTSQAK
+161 VVGDASQAK

-182 NNKLRNGVRPIIDY
+182 NSKLRNRVKPLINY
-196 LTGLIQRDMPYYE
+196 LTGLIQRDMPFYE

-223 LKFLSRREGIYDYWK
+223 LKFLTRREGIYDYWQ
-238 GIHEKKFDELVKAVS
+238 GIHENKFDELVKAVS

-266 ERLKG
+266 DRLKG
-271 IIAKISEYADEFKQ
+271 IVAKVGEYADEFKQ

-297 PFKMQDHM
+297 PLKMQDHM

-321 TQGLGGGQYSDKEI
+321 TQGLGSGQYTDRKI
-335 RDEIKDELGPIG
+335 RDELREELGELGPAIVG
-347 IGSAPFRRDAEG
+347 EEG
-359 NIIPSS
+359 KIVPS
-365 DTATDIGMEESSV
+365 
-378 QRVREDEE
+378 
-386 EPIRDDD
+386 DDD
-393 DDLGLDD
+393 DYGIEEVVEDLDD
-400 VTTTES
+400 ANPYES
-406 TTVYNQRTSRQES
+406 SAT
-419 RVDTLVAPSFVGQEA
+419 DTRPTDEA
-434 RQSAQERTL
+434 RESAQERTL
-443 LGRKLKRIMQDV
+443 LGRKLRRIMQDV

-460 FYYVYAPQQNKE
+460 FYYVYAPQQQKE

-561 STMENITGFLKAVGQ
+561 STMENITGFLKAVGE

-592 TAQEMSMDASMPD
+592 TAQERSLDATM
-605 KQNPFG
+605 G
-611 ATGFGTSRKK
+611 TAGFGTSRKK

-659 IAFGDSGELGSAIDL
+659 IAFGDSGELGSTIDL
-674 FKTLTQDNKEA
+674 FKTLTQDNKGA

-709 KMTRA
+709 KMSRA

-735 DLRKAAMEIMAVGG
+735 DLKKAAMEIMAVGG
-749 KSFRDAID
+749 RSFKDAID

>member
-20 ENKGQFSKSVQEY
+20 EEKGQFPISIQNH
-33 VDDKQKEAFSLEEAV
+33 VDDKQKESFSLQEAEDLV
-48 ALAREFRASI
+48 RPFRASI
-58 TEAELMQVLKED
+58 TNEEVMQVVKED
-70 GGIDVDERT
+70 GVFPAKLDM
-79 SAEETMQKLEEKY
+79 SAEEATQKLKERY
-92 PNVGRLKNLK
+92 PNIGRLKNLK
-102 KFIMT
+102 SYITFILT
-107 ILSPTG
+107 SLS
-113 SEKTPLPDDLDNIP
+113 DDVIEEIP
-127 NELDDVLNNFTAEG
+127 ELITELDEVLKNFTAEG
-141 QRLNSK
+141 QRLTSK

-182 NNKLRNGVRPIIDY
+182 NSKLRNGVKPIIDY

-209 ADKLDADMLIGKLD
+209 ADKLGADMLIGKLD
-223 LKFLSRREGIYDYWK
+223 LKFLTRREGIYDYWQ
-238 GIHEKKFDELVKAVS
+238 GIHEKKFDELVKAVG
-253 DFSDGL
+253 DFADGL

-266 ERLKG
+266 DRLKG
-271 IIAKISEYADEFKQ
+271 IVAKVGEYADEFKQ

-297 PFKMQDHM
+297 PLKMQDHM

-313 FFERFMSL
+313 FFERFMTL
-321 TQGLGGGQYSDKEI
+321 TQGLGSGQYTDRKI
-335 RDEIKDELGPIG
+335 RDELREELGELGPAIVG
-347 IGSAPFRRDAEG
+347 EEG
-359 NIIPSS
+359 RVVPS
-365 DTATDIGMEESSV
+365 
-378 QRVREDEE
+378 
-386 EPIRDDD
+386 DDD
-393 DDLGLDD
+393 DYGIEEVVEDLDD
-400 VTTTES
+400 ANPYES
-406 TTVYNQRTSRQES
+406 SAT
-419 RVDTLVAPSFVGQEA
+419 DTRPTDKVRE
-434 RQSAQERTL
+434 SAQERTL
-443 LGRKLKRIMQDV
+443 LGRKLRRIMQDV

-460 FYYVYAPQQNKE
+460 FYYVYAPQQQKE

-561 STMENITGFLKAVGQ
+561 STMENITGFLKAVGE

-592 TAQEMSMDASMPD
+592 TAQERSLDASMPD
-605 KQNPFG
+605 NQNPFG

-674 FKTLTQDNKEA
+674 FKTLTQDNKGA

-714 LKELSNPSKFKDMNK
+714 LQELSNPSKFKDMNK
-729 LDNALV
+729 LDNALG

-749 KSFRDAID
+749 RSFRDAID

-821 AEFRSALDDMNIVKS
+821 AEFRSALDDMQIVKS

>member
-20 ENKGQFSKSVQEY
+20 EDRGQFPISIQNH
-33 VDDKQKEAFSLEEAV
+33 VDDKQKKSLSLQEAEDLV
-48 ALAREFRASI
+48 RPFRASI
-58 TEAELMQVLKED
+58 TNEEVMQVVKED
-70 GGIDVDERT
+70 GVFPAKLDM
-79 SAEETMQKLEEKY
+79 SAEEATQKLKERY
-92 PNVGRLKNLK
+92 PNIGRLRNLK
-102 KFIMT
+102 SYITFILT
-107 ILSPTG
+107 GLS
-113 SEKTPLPDDLDNIP
+113 DDVIEEIP
-127 NELDDVLNNFTAEG
+127 ELTTELDEVLRNFSAEG

-147 MFLTGEVPSLINLQ
+147 MFLTNEVPSLINLQ
-161 IVGDTSQAK
+161 VVGDASQAK

-182 NNKLRNGVRPIIDY
+182 NSKLRNRVKPIINY
-196 LTGLIQRDMPYYE
+196 LTGLIQRDMPFYE

-223 LKFLSRREGIYDYWK
+223 LKFLTRREGIYDYWQ
-238 GIHEKKFDELVKAVS
+238 GIHEKKFDELVRAVS

-266 ERLKG
+266 DRLKG
-271 IIAKISEYADEFKQ
+271 IVAKVGEYADEFKQ

-297 PFKMQDHM
+297 PLKMQDHM

-321 TQGLGGGQYSDKEI
+321 TQGLGSGQYTDRKI
-335 RDEIKDELGPIG
+335 RDELREELGELGPAIVG
-347 IGSAPFRRDAEG
+347 EEG
-359 NIIPSS
+359 KIVPS
-365 DTATDIGMEESSV
+365 
-378 QRVREDEE
+378 
-386 EPIRDDD
+386 DDD
-393 DDLGLDD
+393 DYGIEEVVEDLDD
-400 VTTTES
+400 ANPYES
-406 TTVYNQRTSRQES
+406 SAT
-419 RVDTLVAPSFVGQEA
+419 DTRLTDEA
-434 RQSAQERTL
+434 RESAQERTL
-443 LGRKLKRIMQDV
+443 LGRKLRRIMQDV

-460 FYYVYAPQQNKE
+460 FYYVYAPQQQKE

-561 STMENITGFLKAVGQ
+561 STMENITGFLKAVGE

-592 TAQEMSMDASMPD
+592 TAQERSLDATM
-605 KQNPFG
+605 G
-611 ATGFGTSRKK
+611 TTGFGTSRKK

-674 FKTLTQDNKEA
+674 FKTLTQDNKGA

-749 KSFRDAID
+749 RSFKDAID

-896 DSMENLSKRYG
+896 DSMDNLSKRYG

>member
-6 LADNRIEFVRKFIT
+6 LNDNKIEFVRKFIT
-20 ENKGQFSKSVQEY
+20 EDKGQFSKSIQEH
-33 VDDKQKEAFSLEEAV
+33 VDDKQKETFSLEEAV
-48 ALAREFRASI
+48 ALAKQFRGSI
-58 TEAELMQVLKED
+58 TNQEVMQVVKED
-70 GGIDVDERT
+70 GVFPAKLDMP
-79 SAEETMQKLEEKY
+79 AEEATQKLKERY
-92 PNVGRLKNLK
+92 PNIGRLKNLK
-102 KFIMT
+102 SYITFILT
-107 ILSPTG
+107 ALS
-113 SEKTPLPDDLDNIP
+113 DDVIEEIP
-127 NELDDVLNNFTAEG
+127 ELTTELDEVLRNFTAEG
-141 QRLNSK
+141 QRLTSK
-147 MFLTGEVPSLINLQ
+147 MFLTNDVPSLINLQ
-161 IVGDTSQAK
+161 IVGDTSPSK

-182 NNKLRNGVRPIIDY
+182 NSKLRNRVKPIINY
-196 LTGLIQRDMPYYE
+196 LTGLIQRDMPFYE

-223 LKFLSRREGIYDYWK
+223 LKFLTRREGIYDYWQ
-238 GIHEKKFDELVKAVS
+238 GIHEKTFDELVKAVG
-253 DFSDGL
+253 DFADGL

-271 IIAKISEYADEFKQ
+271 IVTKIGKYADEFNQ

-297 PFKMQDHM
+297 PLKMQDHM

-313 FFERFMSL
+313 FFERFMTL
-321 TQGLGGGQYSDKEI
+321 TQGLGSGQYTDRKI
-335 RDEIKDELGPIG
+335 RDELREELGELGPAIVG
-347 IGSAPFRRDAEG
+347 EQGDIV
-359 NIIPSS
+359 PS
-365 DTATDIGMEESSV
+365 
-378 QRVREDEE
+378 
-386 EPIRDDD
+386 DDD
-393 DDLGLDD
+393 DYGIEDVVEDLDD
-400 VTTTES
+400 ANPYESSATDTRTT
-406 TTVYNQRTSRQES
+406 
-419 RVDTLVAPSFVGQEA
+419 DDA
-434 RQSAQERTL
+434 RESAQERTL
-443 LGRKLKRIMQDV
+443 LGRKLKRLMEDV

-460 FYYVYAPQQNKE
+460 FYYVYAPQQQKE

-510 SSYIDKLM
+510 SSHIDKLM

-532 SPKLIAMID
+532 SPKLVAMID

-561 STMENITGFLKAVGQ
+561 STMENITEFLKAVGE

-592 TAQEMSMDASMPD
+592 TAQERSMDATM
-605 KQNPFG
+605 G
-611 ATGFGTSRKK
+611 TTGFGTGRKK

-635 KMLDAIFEYYVKPIN
+635 RMLDAIFEYYVKPIN

-674 FKTLTQDNKEA
+674 FKTLAQDNKEA

-697 GQGGLIIPSQLD
+697 GQGGLIIPSQLE
-709 KMTRA
+709 KMSRA

-729 LDNALV
+729 LENALV
-735 DLRKAAMEIMAVGG
+735 DLKKAAMEIMAVGG
-749 KSFRDAID
+749 RSFKDAID
-757 VEIGYWYHNFLQR
+757 IEIGYWYHNFLQK

-781 SVAELAEDWSKEEIY
+781 SVAELAESWDKAEIY

-806 RSGSVYEKAGMEKEV
+806 RSSSVYEKAGMEKEV
-821 AEFRSALDDMNIVKS
+821 AEFRSALDDMNIIKS
-836 DEIPVLEVHDTIRK
+836 NEIPVLEVHDTIRK

-860 SKLDNFNHIST
+860 SKLDNFNHISK
-871 AMDIMEKE
+871 AMGIMEKE
-879 YNVEVSAGE
+879 YSVEVSAGE

-896 DSMENLSKRYG
+896 DSMDNLSKKYG
-907 VPKESVYFLKA
+907 VPKESIYFLKA

>member
-20 ENKGQFSKSVQEY
+20 EDKGQFPISIQNH
-33 VDDKQKEAFSLEEAV
+33 VDDKQKESFSLQEAEDLV
-48 ALAREFRASI
+48 RPFRTSI
-58 TEAELMQVLKED
+58 TNEEVMQVVKED
-70 GGIDVDERT
+70 GVFPAKLDM
-79 SAEETMQKLEEKY
+79 SAEEATQKLKERY
-92 PNVGRLKNLK
+92 PNIGRLRNLK
-102 KFIMT
+102 SYITFILT
-107 ILSPTG
+107 SLS
-113 SEKTPLPDDLDNIP
+113 DDVIEEIP
-127 NELDDVLNNFTAEG
+127 ELTTELDEVLRNFTAEG
-141 QRLNSK
+141 RRLNSK

-161 IVGDTSQAK
+161 IVGDASQAK

-182 NNKLRNGVRPIIDY
+182 NSKLRNRVKPLINY
-196 LTGLIQRDMPYYE
+196 LTGLIQRDMPFYE

-223 LKFLSRREGIYDYWK
+223 LKFLTRREGIYDYWQ
-238 GIHEKKFDELVKAVS
+238 GIHENKFDELVKAVS

-266 ERLKG
+266 DRLKG
-271 IIAKISEYADEFKQ
+271 IVAKVGEYADEFKQ

-297 PFKMQDHM
+297 PLKMQDHM

-321 TQGLGGGQYSDKEI
+321 TQGLGSGQYTDRKI
-335 RDEIKDELGPIG
+335 RDELREELGELGPAIVGEEGKIVPSDNDDYG
-347 IGSAPFRRDAEG
+347 IEEVVEDLDDANPYE
-359 NIIPSS
+359 SS
-365 DTATDIGMEESSV
+365 ATDT
-378 QRVREDEE
+378 RPTD
-386 EPIRDDD
+386 
-393 DDLGLDD
+393 
-400 VTTTES
+400 
-406 TTVYNQRTSRQES
+406 
-419 RVDTLVAPSFVGQEA
+419 EA
-434 RQSAQERTL
+434 RESAQERTL
-443 LGRKLKRIMQDV
+443 LGRKLRRIMQDV

-460 FYYVYAPQQNKE
+460 FYYVYAPQQQKE

-561 STMENITGFLKAVGQ
+561 STMENITGFLKAVGE

-592 TAQEMSMDASMPD
+592 TAQERSLDATM
-605 KQNPFG
+605 G
-611 ATGFGTSRKK
+611 TAGFGTSRKK

-709 KMTRA
+709 KMSRA

-735 DLRKAAMEIMAVGG
+735 DLKKAAMEIMAVGG
-749 KSFRDAID
+749 RSFKDAID

>member
-20 ENKGQFSKSVQEY
+20 ENRGQFSKSVQEY
-33 VDDKQKEAFSLEEAV
+33 VDDKQKESFSLQEAEDLV
-48 ALAREFRASI
+48 RPFRTSI
-58 TEAELMQVLKED
+58 TNEEVMQVVKED
-70 GGIDVDERT
+70 GVFPAKLDM
-79 SAEETMQKLEEKY
+79 SAEEATQKLKERY
-92 PNVGRLKNLK
+92 PNIGSLRNPKSYIT
-102 KFIMT
+102 FILT
-107 ILSPTG
+107 SLS
-113 SEKTPLPDDLDNIP
+113 
-127 NELDDVLNNFTAEG
+127 DDVIEEIPELITGLDEVLKNFTAEG

-147 MFLTGEVPSLINLQ
+147 MFLTGEVPSFRNLQ

-182 NNKLRNGVRPIIDY
+182 NNKLRNGVRPIINY

-223 LKFLSRREGIYDYWK
+223 LKFLTRREGIYDYWK
-238 GIHEKKFDELVKAVS
+238 EIHEKKFDELVKAVS

-271 IIAKISEYADEFKQ
+271 IIAKIDEYADEFKQ

-365 DTATDIGMEESSV
+365 DTTTDIGMEESSV

-406 TTVYNQRTSRQES
+406 TTVYNQRTGRQES
-419 RVDTLVAPSFVGQEA
+419 RVDTLVAPTSFGQEA

-561 STMENITGFLKAVGQ
+561 STMDNITNFLKAVGE

-592 TAQEMSMDASMPD
+592 TAQERSMDATM
-605 KQNPFG
+605 G
-611 ATGFGTSRKK
+611 TTGFGTSRKK

-697 GQGGLIIPSQLD
+697 GQGGLIVPSQLS
-709 KMTRA
+709 KMTTA

>member
-20 ENKGQFSKSVQEY
+20 EDKGQFPISIQNH
-33 VDDKQKEAFSLEEAV
+33 VDDKQKESLSLQEAEDLV
-48 ALAREFRASI
+48 RPFRASI
-58 TEAELMQVLKED
+58 TNEEVMQVVKED
-70 GGIDVDERT
+70 GVFPAKLDM
-79 SAEETMQKLEEKY
+79 SAEEATQKLKERY
-92 PNVGRLKNLK
+92 PNIGRLKNLK
-102 KFIMT
+102 SYITFILT
-107 ILSPTG
+107 NLS
-113 SEKTPLPDDLDNIP
+113 DDVIEEIP
-127 NELDDVLNNFTAEG
+127 ELITELDEVLRNFTAEG
-141 QRLNSK
+141 QRLTSK
-147 MFLTGEVPSLINLQ
+147 MFLTGEVPSFRNLQ

-182 NNKLRNGVRPIIDY
+182 NSKLRNGVKPLINY

-209 ADKLDADMLIGKLD
+209 ADKLGADMLIGKLD
-223 LKFLSRREGIYDYWK
+223 LKFLTRREGIYDYWQ
-238 GIHEKKFDELVKAVS
+238 GIHEKKFDELVKAVG
-253 DFSDGL
+253 DFADGL

-266 ERLKG
+266 DRLKG
-271 IIAKISEYADEFKQ
+271 IVAKVGEYADEFKQ

-297 PFKMQDHM
+297 PLKMQDHM

-321 TQGLGGGQYSDKEI
+321 TQGLGSGQYTDRKI
-335 RDEIKDELGPIG
+335 RDELREELGELGPAIVG
-347 IGSAPFRRDAEG
+347 EEG
-359 NIIPSS
+359 RVVPS
-365 DTATDIGMEESSV
+365 
-378 QRVREDEE
+378 
-386 EPIRDDD
+386 DDD
-393 DDLGLDD
+393 DYGIEEVVEDLDD
-400 VTTTES
+400 ANPYES
-406 TTVYNQRTSRQES
+406 SAT
-419 RVDTLVAPSFVGQEA
+419 DTRLTDEA
-434 RQSAQERTL
+434 RESAQERTL
-443 LGRKLKRIMQDV
+443 LGRKLRRIMQDV

-460 FYYVYAPQQNKE
+460 FYYVYAPQQQKE

-481 PLFLKELRKLSRNFA
+481 PLFLKELRKLRRNFA

-532 SPKLIAMID
+532 SPKLVAMID

-561 STMENITGFLKAVGQ
+561 STMENITGFLKAVGE

-592 TAQEMSMDASMPD
+592 TAQERSLDATM
-605 KQNPFG
+605 G
-611 ATGFGTSRKK
+611 TAGFGTSRKK

-674 FKTLTQDNKEA
+674 FKTLTQDNKGA

-749 KSFRDAID
+749 KSFKDAID